1 MVMISYPMP
10 ETDAAYTLIP
20 AGYTDSVSIFRII
33 SCYASAQPE
42 TLDMTNVSCTYKLWL
57 FI

>member
-1 MVMISYPMP
+1 MISYPMP